1 MLAWRL
7 GEVVSHARRS
17 ERSADLTSDVS
28 VFVHASPHSGSEVLS
43 CYRERTLT
51 CNCMRGR
58 LRRGRSGPGA
68 GCLRQAA
75 VLRTACPTAC
85 LRARH
90 AVDQA
95 LFLFAH
101 NISGIASQ
109 DKGFACLAW
118 RSMHIYLDMQAQ
130 LIYRSCYLQSTASA
144 ADLFDLDAQMI
155 GGTDALMTTT
165 TMRSRFR

>member
-1 MLAWRL
+1 MTKDP
-7 GEVVSHARRS
+7 ARSRS
-17 ERSADLTSDVS
+17 ERSADLSRNIN

-43 CYRERTLT
+43 CYRGRTFI
-51 CNCMRGR
+51 CSCRRGR
-58 LRRGRSGPGA
+58 PRRGRSGPGA

-90 AVDQA
+90 AADQA
-95 LFLFAH
+95 HFLFAH

-109 DKGFACLAW
+109 DKGFACPAW

-144 ADLFDLDAQMI
+144 ADLSDLDAQMI
-155 GGTDALMTTT
+155 GGTDALMMTTT